1 MFEPLERQIRS
12 RDIPYD
18 LEDPEDVTSSLM
30 TLSELSLHDFLANE
44 PDIYTVDDLKVR
56 YR

>member
-1 MFEPLERQIRS
+1 MLEMIERKARH
-12 RDIPYD
+12 DVPYD

-30 TLSELSLHDFLANE
+30 ILSEQTLYDFLANE